1 MTEVFAFFVF
11 SNIFFFLEIK
21 GDFQEKRMFCS
32 HIVYNSHDFLIF
44 P

>member
-1 MTEVFAFFVF
+1 MTEAFAFLYFL
-11 SNIFFFLEIK
+11 IYFLEIK
-21 GDFQEKRMFCS
+21 GDFQEKQMFCS